1 MPMAP
6 STRAPSSTGTPSTGT
21 PSTGMP
27 STGKPLTRALS
38 TSLVPDLPGERP
50 SRQRQALCAER
61 PSPRKSFGSGPP
73 RCPPHG
79 EPWALPEALS
89 SKSLGS
95 GPPHCPSRGE
105 PWALRRGPPH
115 GEARGQPWALWTGPP
130 HGEALPTE
138 RPSLLPSVSWTF
150 PLSHSCHLS
159 GDMMG
164 LLRLMA
170 ACVRR
175 VQDVAVAEAQD
186 T

>member
-1 MPMAP
+1 M
-6 STRAPSSTGTPSTGT
+6 GT

-115 GEARGQPWALWTGPP
+115 GEA
-130 HGEALPTE
+130 LPAA
-138 RPSLLPSVSWTF
+138 
-150 PLSHSCHLS
+150 
-159 GDMMG
+159 
-164 LLRLMA
+164 LRLMDLSPLPLLPPQWRHDGAPA
-170 ACVRR
+170 ADGGLRPAGAGCGSGRGPGHVRSGILGR
-175 VQDVAVAEAQD
+175 SEGRGTGRPPTTLRLWLFAAA
-186 T
+186 TMPCKLN